1 MLMHWLMNHDW
12 TQIALAGAILALG
25 LVVALE
31 VQAFARLRRE
41 VTRDLARI
49 FEQLDLVRFETQ
61 QLHESQ
67 VRPSSAPVALLRPT
81 SAPVSSLRPLER
93 NAQRAPGERGILAPA
108 AAAAPAARDNYSD
121 AARMAAD
128 GAEAREIAEKCGL
141 ASGEARILVGL
152 QAARSRRINS

>member
-1 MLMHWLMNHDW
+1 MLMHWLVTHDW
-12 TQIALAGAILALG
+12 TQIALAGSVLALG
-25 LVVALE
+25 LVVAME

-61 QLHESQ
+61 QLRESQ
-67 VRPSSAPVALLRPT
+67 APPPRPVNAPVA
-81 SAPVSSLRPLER
+81 SLRPLER
-93 NAQRAPGERGILAPA
+93 SQRAPGERGILAPA
-108 AAAAPAARDNYSD
+108 PLVATAARDNYSD

>member
-1 MLMHWLMNHDW
+1 MLMHWLMSHDW
-12 TQIALAGAILALG
+12 TQIALASSVLALG
-25 LVVALE
+25 VVVALE

-61 QLHESQ
+61 QLRESP
-67 VRPSSAPVALLRPT
+67 VPPARPASAPVA
-81 SAPVSSLRPLER
+81 SLRTVER
-93 NAQRAPGERGILAPA
+93 SQRAPGERGILAQA
-108 AAAAPAARDNYSD
+108 SVAAPAARDNYSD

>member
-1 MLMHWLMNHDW
+1 MLMHWLVTHDW
-12 TQIALAGAILALG
+12 TQIALAGSVLALG

-61 QLHESQ
+61 QLRESQ
-67 VRPSSAPVALLRPT
+67 VRPPSTPVA
-81 SAPVSSLRPLER
+81 SLRPIER
-93 NAQRAPGERGILAPA
+93 PAQRAPGERGIPAPA
-108 AAAAPAARDNYSD
+108 AAVVAAARDNYSD

>member
-1 MLMHWLMNHDW
+1 MFMHWLMTHDW
-12 TQIALAGAILALG
+12 TQFALASSVMTLG

-31 VQAFARLRRE
+31 VRAFTRLRHE

-61 QLHESQ
+61 QLRELP
-67 VRPSSAPVALLRPT
+67 VRPASASVAALRPVERST
-81 SAPVSSLRPLER
+81 PRAPLER
-93 NAQRAPGERGILAPA
+93 AAQRAPGERGILSPAPEL
-108 AAAAPAARDNYSD
+108 APQARDSYSD

-128 GAEAREIAEKCGL
+128 GAQAHEIAMKCGL
-141 ASGEARILVGL
+141 ATGEARILVGL

>member
-1 MLMHWLMNHDW
+1 MLMHWLVTHDW
-12 TQIALAGAILALG
+12 TQIALAGSVLALG
-25 LVVALE
+25 LVIALE

-41 VTRDLARI
+41 VTRDLTRI

-61 QLHESQ
+61 QLRESQ
-67 VRPSSAPVALLRPT
+67 APPPLR
-81 SAPVSSLRPLER
+81 PVSSPVASLRPIER
-93 NAQRAPGERGILAPA
+93 SQRAPGERGILAPA
-108 AAAAPAARDNYSD
+108 PPVATTARDNYSD

>member
-1 MLMHWLMNHDW
+1 MLMHWLITHDW
-12 TQIALAGAILALG
+12 TQIALASSVLALG

-31 VQAFARLRRE
+31 VQGFARLRRE

-61 QLHESQ
+61 QLRESHAPPA
-67 VRPSSAPVALLRPT
+67 RPASAPVA
-81 SAPVSSLRPLER
+81 SLRPVER
-93 NAQRAPGERGILAPA
+93 SQRAPGERGILAPA
-108 AAAAPAARDNYSD
+108 PAVTAAARDNYSD

>member
-1 MLMHWLMNHDW
+1 MLMQWMMRHDW
-12 TQIALAGAILALG
+12 TQIALASSVLALG

-31 VQAFARLRRE
+31 VRALARLRHE
-41 VTRDLARI
+41 VIRDLARI

-61 QLHESQ
+61 QLRES
-67 VRPSSAPVALLRPT
+67 A
-81 SAPVSSLRPLER
+81 LRPLSAALTALPPLER
-93 NAQRAPGERGILAPA
+93 TAQRAPGERGILS
-108 AAAAPAARDNYSD
+108 AAPPLAPVARDSYSD

-128 GAEAREIAEKCGL
+128 GAQAHEIAMKCGL